1 MSGVVKDVVGISSG
15 KETTTMNV
23 ESANLT
29 ETRSSENL
37 SSKPDI
43 YERSASLKEPEPV
56 TLANEDPADEN
67 IKMLSA
73 TPPLIDSNNGDATS
87 HPDESQA
94 AAHCTKT

>member
-1 MSGVVKDVVGISSG
+1 M
-15 KETTTMNV
+15 
-23 ESANLT
+23 
-29 ETRSSENL
+29 
-37 SSKPDI
+37 
-43 YERSASLKEPEPV
+43 KEPEPV
-56 TLANEDPADEN
+56 TPANEEPVDEN